1 MVQIGKKKILKSVS
15 FSATRGTFI
24 GLIGPNGSGKSTWL
38 KALGGLL
45 SYQSGTIRIQNKKI
59 SSYSANQLAK
69 MIGYVPQ
76 DTTIGFDFRVR
87 DIVMMG
93 RHSHIPRFGFG
104 RFTDYER
111 VNEAM
116 ERTAIT
122 HLSEQSVTSLSGG
135 QRQMVFIAKALAQDP
150 SILLWY
156 EPTLAVEPDV
166 ILMDEPT
173 SALDLHR
180 QLQVLELVREL
191 VDEGMIAIAALHDL
205 NMAARFCDQLVLLKN
220 GEVQAA
226 GEPKAVLTKKRLQES
241 YHVETAIR
249 HDELIHAQT
258 VTALKYQPPEQEI
271 INERKNGVG

>member
-1 MVQIGKKKILKSVS
+1 MSISCHQLVVQIGKKKILKSVS
-15 FSATRGTFI
+15 FSAIRGTFI

-150 SILLWY
+150 SILL
-156 EPTLAVEPDV
+156 L
-166 ILMDEPT
+166 DEPT